1 MENENPIFTLTT
13 MCPPLVFGPIKHHL
27 ESLDSLNT
35 SNQRVRNFI
44 RGDYKSS
51 IPDTGTSFFLWVDV
65 RDLSLGHVR
74 AMELPEA
81 ANKRFFIAADYFSN
95 KEIGSIIWKNFPEY
109 QNDLPTDDIKGR
121 DYPEDRLYKF
131 DNSRTVKILGIKF
144 RSLEVSI
151 VDLVKSLKGFAA

>member
-109 QNDLPTDDIKGR
+109 QNDLPTDDIKGG
-121 DYPEDRLYKF
+121 DYPEDGLYKF